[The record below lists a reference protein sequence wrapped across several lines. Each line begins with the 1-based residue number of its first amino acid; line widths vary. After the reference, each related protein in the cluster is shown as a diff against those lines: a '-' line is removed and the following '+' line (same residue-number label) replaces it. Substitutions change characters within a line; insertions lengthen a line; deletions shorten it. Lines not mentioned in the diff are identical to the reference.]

1 MSPELKISLNV
12 SFEVYQ
18 KMFTRGCALELD
30 VSLAVC
36 YILTDLNDKVRSN
49 KVDWNVGVELC
60 HKLPEVD
67 TNEYVN
73 ILINSMLF
81 SI

>member
-1 MSPELKISLNV
+1 M
-12 SFEVYQ
+12 
-18 KMFTRGCALELD
+18 D

-60 HKLPEVD
+60 HKLSEVD